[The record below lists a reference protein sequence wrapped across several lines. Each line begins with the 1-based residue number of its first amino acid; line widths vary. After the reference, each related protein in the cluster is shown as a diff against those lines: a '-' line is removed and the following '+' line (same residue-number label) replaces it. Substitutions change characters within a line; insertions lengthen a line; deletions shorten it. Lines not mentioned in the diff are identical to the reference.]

1 MLLIQEILII
11 NSSLL
16 FEHIITHSIKGDI
29 LKTNI
34 LFSKLFLSIFVV
46 IILTGCKQ
54 DELKVDEKEISEKI
68 IAIEKNA
75 LDRWGKGDPW
85 GYLEIFAPEVTYYNP
100 FESARIDGLD
110 AMKKY
115 YGDQAG
121 QIFIDKYD
129 MTNKKVQFHGTVAI
143 LSYNLFNYKKQ
154 TDGTF
159 KETTRWNSTKVYCLM
174 DDNWKII
181 HNHWSFLQP
190 KIIQRSL

>member
-1 MLLIQEILII
+1 MKTCT
-11 NSSLL
+11 L
-16 FEHIITHSIKGDI
+16 FQ
-29 LKTNI
+29 I
-34 LFSKLFLSIFVV
+34 LFLTIFVGFL
-46 IILTGCKQ
+46 LTSCKQ
-54 DELKVDEKEISEKI
+54 DETKVNENEITEKI
-68 IAIEKNA
+68 ISMEKTA

-129 MTNKKVQFHGTVAI
+129 MTNIKVQVHGNIAI

-154 TDGTF
+154 PDGTF
-159 KETTRWNSTKVYCLM
+159 KETTRWNSTKVYCLA
-174 DDNWKII
+174 DGNWEII

-190 KIIQRSL
+190 NIAQ